1 MCCVL
6 VCTCA
11 HINSISDYP
20 KAIFNTVANRCTAA
34 VTILLIAKAAIKV
47 LLILNYIYSSALKK
61 DRENSLTSISK
72 IKNNDGIKKYKFV
85 LGEMTQIFFTS
96 NESSY

>member
-1 MCCVL
+1 ML

-47 LLILNYIYSSALKK
+47 LLNYIYSSALKK

-96 NESSY
+96 NEPSY

>member
-1 MCCVL
+1 MCW
-6 VCTCA
+6 CA
-11 HINSISDYP
+11 QCAYQQHIRLSQSNI
-20 KAIFNTVANRCTAA
+20 NTVANRCTAA

-47 LLILNYIYSSALKK
+47 LLNNYIYSSALKK
-61 DRENSLTSISK
+61 DRENSLTSITSISK

-96 NESSY
+96 NEPSY